1 MNELNIAVARFL
13 DEIQRMGVG
22 TDSIGHQKNKYVALP
37 TLLGQAT
44 SAANAQGLSYQ
55 NVVGMDVGYM
65 TVTHILIH
73 KETGEVYA
81 LTYAGPPLGAPGTAS
96 PQTNQTWGAS
106 RTYTVRTTLMSFCGI
121 HQDPDWDGDWLSPAE
136 RTKTTVTS
144 NGKAPAQSN
153 VNGKVVAAKSNGKV
167 AAKPLTARESL
178 HVAMK
183 AAGLTDKGDMQEEFD
198 SLILIFGGKPQSD
211 ADWAKFLA
219 KFLDRLPSEMPA
231 TAA

>member
-22 TDSIGHQKNKYVALP
+22 TDGVGHQKNKYVTLP

-44 SAANAQGLSYQ
+44 TAANAQGLSYQ

-219 KFLDRLPSEMPA
+219 EFKTRQQAPA

>member
-22 TDSIGHQKNKYVALP
+22 TDGVGHQKNKYVTLP

-81 LTYAGPPLGAPGTAS
+81 LTYGGPPLGAPGTAS

-136 RTKTTVTS
+136 RTETTVTS
-144 NGKAPAQSN
+144 NG
-153 VNGKVVAAKSNGKV
+153 NGKVAAKSNGKV
-167 AAKPLTARESL
+167 AAKPASPREAL

-183 AAGLTDKGDMQEEFD
+183 KAGITDKGDMQEEFD
-198 SLILIFGGKPQSD
+198 SLIIILGGKPETD

-219 KFLDRLPSEMPA
+219 EFKTRQQAPA